1 VREKVAITSFFLFSG
16 RNKLSLFNYRIAC
29 IELFFNI
36 RSYWRILTGSK
47 FIKNLL
53 RMGTS
58 EENVHPHGKF
68 TSILHNE
75 TIGFN
80 RWKVAAHWY
89 VTAS

>member
-1 VREKVAITSFFLFSG
+1 
-16 RNKLSLFNYRIAC
+16 
-29 IELFFNI
+29 
-36 RSYWRILTGSK
+36 
-47 FIKNLL
+47 
-53 RMGTS
+53 MGTS